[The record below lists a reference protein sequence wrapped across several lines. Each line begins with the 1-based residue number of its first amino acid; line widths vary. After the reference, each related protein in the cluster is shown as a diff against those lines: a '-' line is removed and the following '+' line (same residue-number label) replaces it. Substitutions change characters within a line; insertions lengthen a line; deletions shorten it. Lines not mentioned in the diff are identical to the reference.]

1 MQLTKTQDFHKIIEA
16 SDFAL
21 AQNFNEAISIF
32 GYTKVGKTVT
42 GHMICNNPLI
52 SAEDID
58 ELFYKVDKDNT
69 FLSAKIGHDSI
80 S

>member
-1 MQLTKTQDFHKIIEA
+1 
-16 SDFAL
+16 
-21 AQNFNEAISIF
+21 
-32 GYTKVGKTVT
+32 
-42 GHMICNNPLI
+42 MICNNPLI